1 MILELA
7 GKIQHEP
14 EISSNSER
22 KEVLKTQTKHKGISE
37 GHKGQLERAVSG
49 QSRTVRGIK

>member
-14 EISSNSER
+14 EIASNSER